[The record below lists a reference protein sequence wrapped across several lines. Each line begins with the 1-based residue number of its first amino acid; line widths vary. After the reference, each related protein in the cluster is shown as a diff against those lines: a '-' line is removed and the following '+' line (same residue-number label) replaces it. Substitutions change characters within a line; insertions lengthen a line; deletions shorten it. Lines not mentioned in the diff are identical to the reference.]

1 MFMSIF
7 LIIQLVI
14 FNFITRTGADR
25 LPTGNVACGIRNLG
39 RFCLWNHCGIRL
51 SVLCFRFS
59 LSLVPRSTK
68 GLVESGHPGLWKVVS
83 LFKLFFL
90 GGGGRFLGPIQTRSL
105 VLRFQDA
112 FKYFAQPVR
121 GPQFKVRS
129 PLKVMVYLTL
139 RSTNQY
145 GTCSGLPNKR
155 SGTWRIVAD
164 FSS

>member
-1 MFMSIF
+1 MSIF

-90 GGGGRFLGPIQTRSL
+90 GGGGDFW
-105 VLRFQDA
+105 D
-112 FKYFAQPVR
+112 
-121 GPQFKVRS
+121 
-129 PLKVMVYLTL
+129 
-139 RSTNQY
+139 QY
-145 GTCSGLPNKR
+145 KHALLYYACRTH
-155 SGTWRIVAD
+155 
-164 FSS
+164 SSILHNLYGVHNSKSAVH